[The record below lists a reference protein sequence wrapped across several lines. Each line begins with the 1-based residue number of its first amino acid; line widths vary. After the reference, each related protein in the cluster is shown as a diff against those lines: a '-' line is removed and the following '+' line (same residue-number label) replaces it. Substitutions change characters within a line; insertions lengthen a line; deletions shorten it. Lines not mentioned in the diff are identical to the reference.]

1 MVGVKPTPRLPPPGK
16 AGIRRPPVERLAS
29 LKRPNPTPIRRPQ
42 SIHVPQNHQQQQQQQ
57 QAQKSG
63 ATVPPKTSKCPN
75 PSCPDPNIVEDDGQK
90 VCAGCGTV
98 ISESNIVSEV
108 TFGEA
113 SSGAAIV
120 QGTFVGADQSHGRS
134 FGPGFQR
141 GGGIESREITEQ
153 NGNRYIAQLSR
164 ALNIPESASK
174 AGGQVF
180 KLAVGLNFIQ
190 GRRTKTVAA
199 VALYIACRRQDGNT
213 VMLIDFADVLM
224 INVFK
229 LGRAYK
235 ALLDELKLGGN
246 HFIMNPIDPE
256 SLIYRFSKQLE
267 FGPAMM
273 QVASE
278 AVRIVQ
284 RMNRDWMI
292 TGRRP
297 AGICGAALILAA
309 RMNNFRRTV
318 REVVYVVKVT
328 ELTIHQRLN
337 EFKATESGGLTVDEF
352 RSVQLETCH
361 DPPSFSHS
369 KDKKATA
376 QGKKRK
382 AAEVEAGVDAEQSEA
397 SLSATQSKAP
407 RVDADGFAIP
417 EIPIDPALLSS
428 DKQHEPSKNVGT
440 VGEPGLQS
448 DGKRTRP
455 KGSRNAPYP
464 EPTESELASES
475 ALEDEMTALL
485 SSSSDLVTSTTKP
498 ATETTN
504 AEVTTQHTSTTNG
517 DNGTDHQNAET
528 NTAADDST
536 TPPQTQQPVSS
547 DIEINP
553 LEFEDDPEV
562 QFCLLSP
569 AEVEIKERIWVHENK
584 DYLRTQ
590 QAKALRK
597 ALAEAGSDPSRSGA
611 HRPRKRRKGRIGDVT
626 YLSGESK
633 NADGES
639 VAGSRASTPAEAT
652 RLMLERRGFSKKI
665 NYQLFEQMYG
675 DNDEAA
681 NEEGGNIITVKRKDS
696 ESDGSRRSRSRS
708 VSVSR
713 SVRGSS
719 IASEGGGIFGGRAS
733 GNRSK
738 LLKPIRTPVKSTMK
752 KPAVPAVA
760 PASTS
765 SSKPAIEPTS
775 KETLQPSA
783 TPTAASNKVST
794 AAKAAPAPA
803 PAPAKQQ
810 PQSTDPNEEILGYLP
825 DAEEDELPAGA
836 EDVDEDD
843 EEEED
848 EEEEDDGVEAAFAGN
863 YYDEGSDGGYD
874 DDYF

>member
-1 MVGVKPTPRLPPPGK
+1 
-16 AGIRRPPVERLAS
+16 
-29 LKRPNPTPIRRPQ
+29 
-42 SIHVPQNHQQQQQQQ
+42 
-57 QAQKSG
+57 
-63 ATVPPKTSKCPN
+63 
-75 PSCPDPNIVEDDGQK
+75 
-90 VCAGCGTV
+90 
-98 ISESNIVSEV
+98 
-108 TFGEA
+108 
-113 SSGAAIV
+113 
-120 QGTFVGADQSHGRS
+120 
-134 FGPGFQR
+134 
-141 GGGIESREITEQ
+141 
-153 NGNRYIAQLSR
+153 
-164 ALNIPESASK
+164 
-174 AGGQVF
+174 
-180 KLAVGLNFIQ
+180 
-190 GRRTKTVAA
+190 
-199 VALYIACRRQDGNT
+199 
-213 VMLIDFADVLM
+213 
-224 INVFK
+224 
-229 LGRAYK
+229 
-235 ALLDELKLGGN
+235 
-246 HFIMNPIDPE
+246 MNPIDPE

-369 KDKKATA
+369 KDKKATL

-382 AAEVEAGVDAEQSEA
+382 AAEVEAGADAGRDQA
-397 SLSATQSKAP
+397 SLRVVQTKAP

-417 EIPIDPALLSS
+417 EIPIDPALLAS
-428 DKQHEPSKNVGT
+428 DKQQEPSESSGAVN
-440 VGEPGLQS
+440 EYGLQN
-448 DGKRTRP
+448 DGKRSRP
-455 KGSRNAPYP
+455 KGSRSAPYP

-485 SSSSDLVTSTTKP
+485 SSNSDLVTSTAKP
-498 ATETTN
+498 VTDTTN
-504 AEVTTQHTSTTNG
+504 TEITQPKPTDDG
-517 DNGTDHQNAET
+517 DKDADHQNTEPD
-528 NTAADDST
+528 ADTDVST
-536 TPPQTQQPVSS
+536 TPPKPQQPVSS
-547 DIEINP
+547 DVEINP

-681 NEEGGNIITVKRKDS
+681 NEEGGSIITVKRKDS
-696 ESDGSRRSRSRS
+696 ESDASRRSRSRS

-752 KPAVPAVA
+752 KSSAPAVV

-765 SSKPAIEPTS
+765 PSKPAVEPTS
-775 KETLQPSA
+775 KEISQPSA
-783 TPTAASNKVST
+783 VPSAESQKVP
-794 AAKAAPAPA
+794 KAVAEVTAPAPA
-803 PAPAKQQ
+803 PGQLKSQQQ
-810 PQSTDPNEEILGYLP
+810 PTDPNEEILGYLP
-825 DAEEDELPAGA
+825 DAEEDQLPAGT
-836 EDVDEDD
+836 EDIDDED

-863 YYDEGSDGGYD
+863 YYDEGSEGGYD

>member
-42 SIHVPQNHQQQQQQQ
+42 SIHVPQQQQQKTNV
-57 QAQKSG
+57 A
-63 ATVPPKTSKCPN
+63 VPPKTSKCPN
-75 PSCPDPNIVEDDGQK
+75 PGCPDPNIVEDDGQR

-113 SSGAAIV
+113 SSGAAVV

-235 ALLDELKLGGN
+235 ALLDELRLGGN

-352 RSVQLETCH
+352 RSVQLEACH

-369 KDKKATA
+369 KDKKTA

-382 AAEVEAGVDAEQSEA
+382 AAEIEGGDDVEDDTASIQTEA
-397 SLSATQSKAP
+397 STTHGDRQIAA

-417 EIPIDPALLSS
+417 EIPIDPALLAS
-428 DKQHEPSKNVGT
+428 DKKRDSPDGADVVDET
-440 VGEPGLQS
+440 DS
-448 DGKRTRP
+448 DAKGKRTRP
-455 KGSRNAPYP
+455 RGNRNTPYP

-485 SSSSDLVTSTTKP
+485 SSNSDLIANTSKPAPATAITETTKP
-498 ATETTN
+498 DTTLDSAKEN
-504 AEVTTQHTSTTNG
+504 V
-517 DNGTDHQNAET
+517 DNGVNAG
-528 NTAADDST
+528 ADT
-536 TPPQTQQPVSS
+536 TLTPPQTQTQQPVSS
-547 DIEINP
+547 DIEISP
-553 LEFEDDPEV
+553 LEFDDDPEV
-562 QFCLLSP
+562 QYCLLSP

-597 ALAEAGSDPSRSGA
+597 ALAEAGSDPSKSGA
-611 HRPRKRRKGRIGDVT
+611 QRPRKRRKGRMGDVT
-626 YLSGESK
+626 YLSGEGK
-633 NADGES
+633 NADGEP

-675 DNDEAA
+675 DDDKNQND
-681 NEEGGNIITVKRKDS
+681 EGGNIITVKRKDS
-696 ESDGSRRSRSRS
+696 ESDVDRRSRSRS

-713 SVRGSS
+713 SVRSSS
-719 IASEGGGIFGGRAS
+719 IVSERGIYGGRAS
-733 GNRSK
+733 GNRSR
-738 LLKPIRTPVKSTMK
+738 LLKPIRTPVTSTMK
-752 KPAVPAVA
+752 K
-760 PASTS
+760 S
-765 SSKPAIEPTS
+765 
-775 KETLQPSA
+775 
-783 TPTAASNKVST
+783 
-794 AAKAAPAPA
+794 AAPAVIPA
-803 PAPAKQQ
+803 AKVHTIDPTSQFAAAVEAANRKETAPQISAAPKAK
-810 PQSTDPNEEILGYLP
+810 PVPPVAEPEKPTDPNEEILGYLP
-825 DAEEDELPAGA
+825 DAEEDELPVGPAGDA
-836 EDVDEDD
+836 DGDDD
-843 EEEED
+843 EEEEEED
-848 EEEEDDGVEAAFAGN
+848 EEEDDGVEAAFAGN

>member
-42 SIHVPQNHQQQQQQQ
+42 SIHVPQNQQQQQQ
-57 QAQKSG
+57 KSNT
-63 ATVPPKTSKCPN
+63 TVPPKTSKCPN

-141 GGGIESREITEQ
+141 GGRIESREITEQ

-235 ALLDELKLGGN
+235 ALLDELRLGGN

-369 KDKKATA
+369 KDKKAA
-376 QGKKRK
+376 VQGKKRK
-382 AAEVEAGVDAEQSEA
+382 ATEIEGGADAGHDTPPVQAEA
-397 SLSATQSKAP
+397 STAHKQVST

-417 EIPIDPALLSS
+417 EIPIDPALLASGKNNESS
-428 DKQHEPSKNVGT
+428 GNSGMVEEPDLNSN
-440 VGEPGLQS
+440 
-448 DGKRTRP
+448 GKRIRP
-455 KGSRNAPYP
+455 KGSKSAPYP

-485 SSSSDLVTSTTKP
+485 SSNSDLVASTTKP
-498 ATETTN
+498 GATATNTETTK
-504 AEVTTQHTSTTNG
+504 STTT
-517 DNGTDHQNAET
+517 TDGNNESDRVVEPSADT
-528 NTAADDST
+528 DTAST
-536 TPPQTQQPVSS
+536 TPSKPQQPVSS
-547 DIEINP
+547 DAEINP
-553 LEFEDDPEV
+553 LEFDDDPEV

-597 ALAEAGSDPSRSGA
+597 ALAEAGSDASRSGG
-611 HRPRKRRKGRIGDVT
+611 HRPRKRRKGRMGDVT
-626 YLSGESK
+626 YLSGEGK

-675 DNDEAA
+675 DDDEAA
-681 NEEGGNIITVKRKDS
+681 NEEGGNIITAKKKDNNES
-696 ESDGSRRSRSRS
+696 ENGRRSRSRS

-719 IASEGGGIFGGRAS
+719 TVSERGIFGGRAS

-738 LLKPIRTPVKSTMK
+738 LLKPIRTPVASTMK
-752 KPAVPAVA
+752 K
-760 PASTS
+760 S
-765 SSKPAIEPTS
+765 
-775 KETLQPSA
+775 
-783 TPTAASNKVST
+783 
-794 AAKAAPAPA
+794 AAPAAIPA
-803 PAPAKQQ
+803 LTGAANKTSEPTDAVADTEPTPKEAQPPTSTAPRVTKPVEQASAPEKA
-810 PQSTDPNEEILGYLP
+810 TDPSEEILGYLP
-825 DAEEDELPAGA
+825 DAEEDELPPGTA
-836 EDVDEDD
+836 DVDEEDD
-843 EEEED
+843 EEEEEE

-863 YYDEGSDGGYD
+863 YYDEGSEGGYD